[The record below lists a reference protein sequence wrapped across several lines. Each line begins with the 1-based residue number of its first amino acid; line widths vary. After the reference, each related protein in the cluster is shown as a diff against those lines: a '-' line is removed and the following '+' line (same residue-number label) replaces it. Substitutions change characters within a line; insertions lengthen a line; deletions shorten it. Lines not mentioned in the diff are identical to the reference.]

1 MGVSVNSGFS
11 PKSSILKGISII
23 NHPFWGIPIF
33 GNTHMFHGTGRFTDL
48 YAIHAG
54 FFLDVQSHGNI
65 WESRVAAWSAA
76 THLAKRTG
84 SDSSAW

>member
-1 MGVSVNSGFS
+1 MLQVYVGVLLEKNF
-11 PKSSILKGISII
+11 PCQ
-23 NHPFWGIPIF
+23 F
-33 GNTHMFHGTGRFTDL
+33 HMFHGTGRFTDL